1 MFTRDVKIF
10 MFVIFAR
17 HTKRGAS
24 QRKLKVLH
32 DSAFNC
38 HSKNMFQ
45 HIFESQR
52 HAINNKSEPPLI
64 SGEKHKM
71 QNSFE
76 IYLSTA
82 RRPADI
88 VQKTPFFHHHEN
100 LLMNFFTFFAPER
113 NEKEMKKRS
122 FDEEKGTS
130 TCYRSSI
137 QCTST
142 FLWNTCFMLL
152 FVLLKNQFLKPSFHR
167 LCLSC
172 ENSKNLPTIDKFTW
186 AQNSFEAWKRN
197 QKEKRM
203 RWSISWR
210 EMLVEQRLDVK
221 GKWHQRA

>member
-100 LLMNFFTFFAPER
+100 LLMNFFTLLARER

-122 FDEEKGTS
+122 FDEEKRYINLLQVEHS
-130 TCYRSSI
+130 MHFDVSMKHLLYASLRSIEKSIFEIFLSSI
-137 QCTST
+137 
-142 FLWNTCFMLL
+142 
-152 FVLLKNQFLKPSFHR
+152 
-167 LCLSC
+167 LS
-172 ENSKNLPTIDKFTW
+172 EL
-186 AQNSFEAWKRN
+186 
-197 QKEKRM
+197 
-203 RWSISWR
+203 
-210 EMLVEQRLDVK
+210 
-221 GKWHQRA
+221 